1 MTPIPDPAE
10 HASSN
15 GATLSTLTAI
25 NESASP
31 VLPRRSEKLTQPPE
45 RYSPRL
51 FFTDSGEPTT
61 YNEAINTMDAANL
74 KLPMEYEMS
83 SIHENHAWDLVEL
96 QDQSLPVF
104 RLKLTTDSS
113 NPKYKLHS

>member
-61 YNEAINTMDAANL
+61 YNEAIQALDATDVQLA
-74 KLPMEYEMS
+74 KEFEMI
-83 SIHENHAWDLVEL
+83 SIRENHTSDLVEL
-96 QDQSLPVF
+96 SENRRALPCQSVF
-104 RLKLTTDSS
+104 QLK
-113 NPKYKLHS
+113 